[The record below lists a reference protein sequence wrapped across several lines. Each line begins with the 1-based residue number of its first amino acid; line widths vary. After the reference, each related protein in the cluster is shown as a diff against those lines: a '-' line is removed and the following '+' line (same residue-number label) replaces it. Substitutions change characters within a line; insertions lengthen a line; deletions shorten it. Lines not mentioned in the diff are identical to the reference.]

1 MYKKINLPFLISLH
15 VDNSNF
21 LKIFSGLKSLREIII
36 INFDTIE
43 NIDEIFDPKQIIK
56 FEAAYLKNAE

>member
-1 MYKKINLPFLISLH
+1 LISLH

-21 LKIFSGLKSLREIII
+21 LKIFSCLKSLREIII

-43 NIDEIFDPKQIIK
+43 NIDEIFDPKKIIK
-56 FEAAYLKNAE
+56 LEAAYLKNAE